1 MDEILS
7 TFEKTWNTVFESKGN
22 GFNVIYL
29 QIYQNREKI
38 IPISSFKLRT
48 NGEEREMK
56 I

>member
-22 GFNVIYL
+22 GFMGIDFQFSPYRENV
-29 QIYQNREKI
+29 
-38 IPISSFKLRT
+38 KLLPGIKLT
-48 NGEEREMK
+48 VS